1 MEYIHPVYQK
11 FSLEDIFLL
20 NKRKIMII
28 IKKALLKL
36 IKSQSEEIPF
46 KIFIFIYSFIS
57 LLYLIVFVAIYKF
70 F

>member
-1 MEYIHPVYQK
+1 
-11 FSLEDIFLL
+11 
-20 NKRKIMII
+20 MII

-36 IKSQSEEIPF
+36 IKNQSEEITF

-57 LLYLIVFVAIYKF
+57 LLYLIVFVIIYKF